1 MRPKESQAQRVR
13 KGVLFLENVVQFTW
27 LDKLVYHIKEDSAY
41 QDSNGDLHIAPM
53 CKATFR
59 DVVFAFAKLLCVL
72 VGLAFWIPGMLGFF
86 FIGPFTWVHT
96 AIYVA
101 SLFAL
106 GFVINNWEVEY
117 VQDYQRKHG

>member
-1 MRPKESQAQRVR
+1 MD
-13 KGVLFLENVVQFTW
+13 NVVQFNW
-27 LDKLVYHIKEDSAY
+27 LDRFIYHIKEDAAY
-41 QDSNGDLHIAPM
+41 EDGNGDIHLAPM

-59 DVVFAFAKLLCVL
+59 DVVFAFAKSVCILF
-72 VGLAFWIPGMLGFF
+72 GLAFWIPGMLGLF
-86 FIGPFTWVHT
+86 FIGPFNWYHT

-117 VQDYQRKHG
+117 VQEPKRECG